1 MLDLK
6 YIRENKNAIIKS
18 AQDKGFKIDLDRV
31 LDLDE
36 QRKKL
41 QKKIDDLRFTRNT
54 KSKTKPT
61 EEEIQRLRILG
72 DEIKKLEGENDRV
85 NEQLNVLLLT
95 IPNIAF
101 DDVPV
106 GKDENSNK
114 VIKQWGEPKKFPFNI
129 KDHVQIGENLELIDL
144 ERGAKIAQS
153 GFYFLKNE
161 GALLEFALIN
171 FVVGK
176 LVKKGFIPVVTPQ
189 LVKEKIIVGCG
200 FQARSEKE
208 RQIYHVEGEDL
219 DLIATAEITLVGQ
232 HTGEIIDIKRLPIKY
247 AGFSSCFRVEK
258 GSYGKDVKGILRV
271 HEFEKIEMVAFCKP
285 EDAKKIHDEFLAI
298 EEEIFQELE
307 IPYQVLLICTGD
319 LGSAAAKKYDVEAW
333 IPSQQ
338 RYREVTS
345 TSNTTDFQARRLEIK
360 YKDGKKTDVL
370 HTLNG
375 TACAIGRT
383 IIAILENYQQEDG
396 SVTVPE
402 VLKPYIGKDKIQKK

>member
-1 MLDLK
+1 
-6 YIRENKNAIIKS
+6 
-18 AQDKGFKIDLDRV
+18 
-31 LDLDE
+31 
-36 QRKKL
+36 
-41 QKKIDDLRFTRNT
+41 
-54 KSKTKPT
+54 
-61 EEEIQRLRILG
+61 
-72 DEIKKLEGENDRV
+72 
-85 NEQLNVLLLT
+85 
-95 IPNIAF
+95 
-101 DDVPV
+101 
-106 GKDENSNK
+106 